1 LGLTIDEQQVLRGAS
16 EMRGFLLDENLPS
29 RLRFSPSLPLFSV
42 LDVGRPAS
50 DSEIWNFARQRDL
63 VIVSKDADFSD
74 RIMLSSPPPKV
85 VHLRFGNLRSSEFH
99 VLLARVWPNVEA
111 LLSTNKLVNVYRDR
125 LESIG

>member
-1 LGLTIDEQQVLRGAS
+1 
-16 EMRGFLLDENLPS
+16 
-29 RLRFSPSLPLFSV
+29 
-42 LDVGRPAS
+42 
-50 DSEIWNFARQRDL
+50 
-63 VIVSKDADFSD
+63 
-74 RIMLSSPPPKV
+74 MLSSPPPKV